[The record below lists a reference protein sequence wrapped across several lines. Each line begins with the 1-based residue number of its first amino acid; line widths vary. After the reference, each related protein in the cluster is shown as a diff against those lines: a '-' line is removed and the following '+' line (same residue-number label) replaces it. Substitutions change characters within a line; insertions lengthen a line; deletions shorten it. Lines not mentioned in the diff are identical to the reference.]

1 MDDLVQQLRDR
12 LEIDDLL
19 TRYATAIDS
28 REWELLDTVF
38 TPDAALD
45 YRSAGGIRGSYPEV
59 RTWLSEVLA
68 LFTWSQHLVVNRAF
82 TLDPDRRTARSKSI
96 FHNPN
101 EMLVKGEPWLFVV
114 GGWYHDLLTRCPE
127 GWRITQRVEE
137 TLWWDHPMPG
147 LPREPYPVPDDAGI

>member
-1 MDDLVQQLRDR
+1 MDDDSDVRDR

-19 TRYATAIDS
+19 TRYATAVDN
-28 REWELLDTVF
+28 REWALLDDVF
-38 TPDAALD
+38 SPDAVLD

-59 RTWLSEVLA
+59 RKWLSEVLG
-68 LFTWSQHLVVNRAF
+68 LFTWTQHLVVNRAVA
-82 TLDPDRRTARSKSI
+82 LDPEGATARSKSV

-101 EMLVKGEPWLFVV
+101 QMIIKGEPWLFVV
-114 GGWYHDLLTRCPE
+114 GGWYHDRLARLNE

-147 LPREPYPVPDDAGI
+147 LPPEPYPVPDDAGI